1 MKKKVLAFL
10 LASTMVIEPF
20 SVASAA
26 DFSDGMGQDTVQ
38 FSDDAEDV
46 PEVENNEVDQF
57 GTDAVGEGE
66 ESTETHVQ
74 IGDKVWVDFDNDNG
88 IATISGEGSTW
99 DYFLDGTAVPDSSI
113 INPFVEKKFNKVII
127 KNGVTRIGDYL
138 FHASRHDYED
148 DPWDARNT
156 EITELEIADTVTEIG
171 KYSFYKVT
179 GLSTLNF
186 PNSLQKIG
194 SGAFGSISSLKDI
207 QLNNGLKQI
216 GYAAF
221 GATDISEVELP
232 QTVTELGEYI
242 FSGCE
247 SLREISGFENLTI
260 IPDGLFKGTAIDD
273 YNFSKITEIGAHSF
287 ENTNIKKLDFTSSN
301 NLGKIGVGAFEACTM
316 LKDVVL
322 SDSIEEI
329 GAKAFSQTVIKS
341 IVLPNSIKA
350 LGEEAFY
357 DCKQLESVQ
366 LSNQELFLG
375 STFKGCIQLKSI
387 IIPEKIK
394 MLDRTFSGCKRLSTV
409 TFNGAKT
416 KLSPQFTESNPF
428 GGCASLSYISG
439 FDCSYANKFAEKYQ
453 VKFVSLGK
461 GSHQF
466 TAEKVQIKEPT
477 CTEKGSKAY
486 RCEICGEIQDEEEIP
501 AYGHKWDNGVITK
514 EATEKEDGV
523 RTYTCRRCNET
534 KTEIIPKLSA
544 INLQI
549 SQEEQYWNGHY
560 QYSFYCISDKDITY
574 YVECVKKDS
583 GQPVYDDTKQDGKIK
598 ENGGRWINVDIT
610 DEDAVDIYIFA
621 TNTNGDYVYKKVTPN
636 YDNRPQKPAIK
647 VGDNA
652 TAIIDGDTITI
663 TGTGET
669 YGAAIDWDDILNR
682 SNIKHI
688 VVEDGIISI
697 GQELFCNFKNIKTV
711 ILPNS
716 LKRIDTWAFTYC
728 QSLESIVIPE
738 GVTEMGVDVF
748 DGCSGLKSIS
758 LPSTL
763 RIVPCLGELNGSD
776 ISGLPVENITLNNG
790 IETIGERAF
799 QDMNNLKT
807 IIIPDSVTFIEDNA
821 FNNCSVLTNLVL
833 PDSITTIGN
842 AAFSGCTSLEK
853 IVLPSKLTSLGN
865 VAFGG
870 CNAEIIFPS
879 SLKSIPELGS
889 NAVKKVTIPEGV
901 ETIGYQAFCSCSN
914 LTEITLPSTIT
925 SIESEAFEGTGIT
938 SFNYPQNI
946 TNIPNGAFANTNLT
960 EFSVPEKVTEIDDN
974 AFYNCYDLT
983 KISIPKSV
991 TYIGSDVFKYC
1002 RNLTIYGYKDT
1013 AAESYAK
1020 ANNIKFVSAD
1030 YKVIFKDNGRT
1041 QKTEYV
1047 TKGQNATPPTLSAKD
1062 GYTLS
1067 WDADYTNIQED
1078 MVINAVWT
1086 KKDSGNGG
1094 GNTTIIVSPSET
1106 NKYTVTFKDR
1116 GKIVKTEKVK
1126 SGDAA
1131 EYPYINRNGYE
1142 LSWDKDFSKVTA
1154 DITVNAVWTVIK
1166 PNKVTSLT
1174 AEVQKNSIDLSWD
1187 RAENTDYY
1195 LVYRKATSDTEY
1207 KQIKKTTKIL
1217 WTDEDVEPGTEYS
1230 YKVVGVCSVD
1240 GKKYQGADSDIV
1252 TAKIGTPQIGNV
1264 YSVGD
1269 LKYKVTGAKEV
1280 SVIGLAKEE
1289 VEIKIPSA
1297 VSISGKAYKVTS
1309 VQAKAFYQNEDIV
1322 SIAIGNNVIYIGK
1335 YAFYQCPNLETVK
1348 FGKRVSVISTCAF
1361 TQCSNLD
1368 NVTLPSSIRRIGAKA
1383 FYQCTSIKVLKIN
1396 GSVLEYVGKKG
1407 LAVNKTVTL
1416 RHPKKVYTKYK
1427 KLIKISGVYSKTKF
1441 VKF

>member
-10 LASTMVIEPF
+10 LASAMVIEPF
-20 SVASAA
+20 SVVGAA
-26 DFSDGMGQDTVQ
+26 DFSDGMGHEDVQ
-38 FSDDAEDV
+38 FNDDAEDV
-46 PEVENNEVDQF
+46 PEIENNVNGVDQF
-57 GTDAVGEGE
+57 SADAVGEGE
-66 ESTETHVQ
+66 NSSKPPEDAIQ
-74 IGDKVWVDFDNDNG
+74 MGNDVWVTFDDSTG
-88 IATISGEGSTW
+88 TATISGKGDMW
-99 DYFLDGTAVPDSSI
+99 DYYENGKDFSNTHQ
-113 INPFVEKKFNKVII
+113 NPFIGKSGIKKIVIED
-127 KNGVTRIGDYL
+127 GVTTIGNYL
-138 FHASRHDYED
+138 
-148 DPWDARNT
+148 
-156 EITELEIADTVTEIG
+156 
-171 KYSFYKVT
+171 
-179 GLSTLNF
+179 
-186 PNSLQKIG
+186 
-194 SGAFGSISSLKDI
+194 LK
-207 QLNNGLKQI
+207 
-216 GYAAF
+216 GY
-221 GATDISEVELP
+221 D
-232 QTVTELGEYI
+232 
-242 FSGCE
+242 
-247 SLREISGFENLTI
+247 N
-260 IPDGLFKGTAIDD
+260 K
-273 YNFSKITEIGAHSF
+273 
-287 ENTNIKKLDFTSSN
+287 
-301 NLGKIGVGAFEACTM
+301 
-316 LKDVVL
+316 
-322 SDSIEEI
+322 DSIEEVRIEGNITKI
-329 GAKAFSQTVIKS
+329 GNYAFDNCYNLAKINFKEGINEIGRYAFENCEKLEIV
-341 IVLPNSIKA
+341 VLPNTVKTLGKYCFSECHNLKTLTLSNSLKVIPERAFQRCFNIEEVILPENLEDIGEGAFYLCKGIENITFPASIKSM
-350 LGEEAFY
+350 GEISFADCEKLKNVVFKEGATGNLSFQMFRGCNKLENIVVPKSITSIEEQAFL
-357 DCKQLESVQ
+357 DCKNLATVVVMGNTTKVRY
-366 LSNQELFLG
+366 SNF
-375 STFKGCIQLKSI
+375 
-387 IIPEKIK
+387 
-394 MLDRTFSGCKRLSTV
+394 
-409 TFNGAKT
+409 
-416 KLSPQFTESNPF
+416 SNPF
-428 GGCASLSYISG
+428 EQCSNLRTIKGYSCSYIKRYYDSLSKDQKDQITFEAFEGKLHQWST
-439 FDCSYANKFAEKYQ
+439 EKE
-453 VKFVSLGK
+453 V
-461 GSHQF
+461 
-466 TAEKVQIKEPT
+466 IKEPT
-477 CTEKGSKAY
+477 CTEEGENVY
-486 RCEICGEIQDEEEIP
+486 RCEICGATKKAENSL

-549 SQEEQYWNGHY
+549 SQEKQYWNGHY

-807 IIIPDSVTFIEDNA
+807 IIIPDSVTSIEDNA

-925 SIESEAFEGTGIT
+925 SIESEAFSGTGIT
-938 SFNYPQNI
+938 AFNYPQNI
-946 TNIPNGAFANTNLT
+946 TNIPNGAFQNTNLT

-991 TYIGSDVFKYC
+991 TYIGTDVFKNC
-1002 RNLTIYGYKDT
+1002 RNLTIYGFKDS

-1041 QKTEYV
+1041 KKTEYV
-1047 TKGQNATPPTLSAKD
+1047 TKGQNATPPTLEDKA

-1067 WDADYTNIQED
+1067 WDADYTNITED

-1086 KKDSGNGG
+1086 KKDNGG

-1154 DITVNAVWTVIK
+1154 NITVNAVWTVIK

-1174 AEVQKNSIDLSWD
+1174 AEVQKTSIDLSWD
-1187 RAENTDYY
+1187 RTENTDYY

-1217 WTDEDVEPGTEYS
+1217 WSDEDVEPGTEYS

-1240 GKKYQGADSDIV
+1240 GKKYQSADSDVV
-1252 TAKIGTPQIGNV
+1252 TAKIGTPQIGDT

-1269 LKYKVTGAKEV
+1269 LNYKLTGTKEV
-1280 SVIGLAKEE
+1280 TVTGLAK
-1289 VEIKIPSA
+1289 VTDTLVIPSS
-1297 VSISGKAYKVTS
+1297 VTISGKVYKVTS
-1309 VQAKAFYQNEDIV
+1309 VQAKVFYRNEDIV
-1322 SIAIGNNVIYIGK
+1322 NVIIGNNVTYVGK

-1361 TQCSNLD
+1361 TQCPNLE

-1383 FYQCTSIKVLKIN
+1383 FYQCISIKVLKIN
-1396 GSVLEYVGKKG
+1396 GSALEYVGKKG

-1416 RHPKKVYTKYK
+1416 RLPKKVYTKYR
-1427 KLIKISGVYSKTKF
+1427 KLIKVSGVYSKTKF
-1441 VKF
+1441 VKY